1 MSFAPHSLATHT
13 YLFSFHVK
21 GSPFLKSAFYLGIAC
36 FGGKGVIA
44 KIRPTRAKN
53 GLRELKMDQKQTIG
67 FCHEKVLDKGST
79 IQTKNFARREDLR
92 FKPYV

>member
-21 GSPFLKSAFYLGIAC
+21 GSPFLKSAFYLGFAC
-36 FGGKGVIA
+36 FEGEGVIA

-53 GLRELKMDQKQTIG
+53 GLRELKMDQKETTV
-67 FCHEKVLDKGST
+67 FCQKVLDKGST
-79 IQTKNFARREDLR
+79 IRTKIFARREDLR
-92 FKPYV
+92 FKPHV